1 MLKYSKVYGSA
12 YFVGE
17 EIIMK
22 NFKGK
27 LLMLVSILIPVF
39 MFVGCSEEKKL
50 TEEDV
55 SFSFEKKKMEK
66 ILI

>member
-1 MLKYSKVYGSA
+1 
-12 YFVGE
+12 
-17 EIIMK
+17 MK

-39 MFVGCSEEKKL
+39 IFVRCSEDKKL